1 VFGAARQP
9 GHLIVRLQERQ
20 QLGTVLPHS
29 GQREITPKSNDS
41 EQRALNMALSSSP
54 IFNALQKRVRILIS
68 DRNRMASHLLAES
81 LDRDPQF
88 EVAAIATVDDVLS
101 LAQSHKPDV
110 AVISAEFDNGTKTG
124 LQIVRALNSR
134 QPNIETVVL
143 VDDNSKGSV
152 VAAFR
157 CGAKGVFSRSEPPAN
172 FRACIER
179 VGSGEIWAGRK
190 EAEFLLAA
198 MRNSP
203 SCDGIDDDKV
213 SALSKR
219 ELEVAESA
227 AQGHSNKQ
235 IADQLGLSEHTVKNY
250 LFRIFG
256 KMGVSNRFELL
267 FLLYNTR
274 DNGSRKEPVQSN
286 SFESQ
291 VQRCLKAAEA
301 GSAAAQFSLGLA
313 YLGKGGFERNASSAY
328 YWLRMAEES
337 SSALQSR
344 CRELAAELKPK
355 LSASEIRMI
364 DSTVE
369 RAVSDNRM
377 LDEGHSIESVQQ
389 YLESLPM

>member
-1 VFGAARQP
+1 
-9 GHLIVRLQERQ
+9 
-20 QLGTVLPHS
+20 
-29 GQREITPKSNDS
+29 
-41 EQRALNMALSSSP
+41 
-54 IFNALQKRVRILIS
+54 
-68 DRNRMASHLLAES
+68 
-81 LDRDPQF
+81 
-88 EVAAIATVDDVLS
+88 
-101 LAQSHKPDV
+101 
-110 AVISAEFDNGTKTG
+110 
-124 LQIVRALNSR
+124 
-134 QPNIETVVL
+134 
-143 VDDNSKGSV
+143 

-172 FRACIER
+172 FRTCIER

-219 ELEVAESA
+219 ELEVAECA
-227 AQGHSNKQ
+227 AQGQSNKQ

-274 DNGSRKEPVQSN
+274 DHGSRKELVQSN

-337 SSALQSR
+337 SSALQNR

-369 RAVSDNRM
+369 RAASDNRV